1 MSACKSAFTLRR
13 ELGVFL
19 VGLACTLA
27 TVGLAQAQMQQQA
40 QAWPAH
46 PVKLISPWPAGGS
59 NDTFSRLIATR
70 LTTTLGQPV
79 IVENRPG
86 ASGTL
91 GVSQVARSPADG
103 YTLVM
108 GSSPTHATA
117 LSIYPQLSYHPLKDF
132 APVTL
137 VGSSAN
143 GLVVHPSVPANSV
156 AELIALAKAR
166 PGKLSYASTGSGSSQ
181 HLSAELF
188 KVMTGV
194 DMLHVPYKGAA
205 PAVSDIVAGHVNL
218 GFHNLVD
225 VLPHVKAGTLRLLAV
240 TSAQRTKALP
250 ETPTIAE
257 SGVPG
262 YMAEVWFGVFAPAK
276 TPRPL
281 VERLHREISAA
292 LAEPDIRA
300 RFDASGMDVVGS
312 GPDAFARYVQ
322 EEITKWSDIVRRA
335 DVKPN

>member
-1 MSACKSAFTLRR
+1 MSPFYPFHSRR
-13 ELGVFL
+13 HV
-19 VGLACTLA
+19 VGLLLTGMAAGLPLLA
-27 TVGLAQAQMQQQA
+27 QA
-40 QAWPAH
+40 QAWPDR
-46 PVKLISPWPAGGS
+46 PIKLVSPWPAGGS
-59 NDTFSRLIATR
+59 NDTFSRLLATR
-70 LTTTLGQPV
+70 LATTLHQPV

-86 ASGTL
+86 ATGTL
-91 GVSQVARSPADG
+91 GVGQVARAPADG

-108 GSSPTHATA
+108 GSSPTHSTA
-117 LSIYPQLSYHPLKDF
+117 LSIYPQLSYHPVRDF

-143 GLVVHPSVPANSV
+143 ALVVHPSVPARSV
-156 AELIALAKAR
+156 AELIALAKAQ
-166 PGKLSYASTGSGSSQ
+166 PGKLTYASTGAGSSQ

-188 KVMTGV
+188 KAMVGV

-205 PAVSDIVAGHVNL
+205 PAISDMVAGHVNL

-240 TSAQRTKALP
+240 TSAKRTKALP
-250 ETPTIAE
+250 DTPTIAE

-262 YMAEVWFGVFAPAK
+262 YQAEVWFGVFAPAQ
-276 TPRPL
+276 TPRPV
-281 VERLHREISAA
+281 VERLNREIVAA

-300 RFDASGMDVVGS
+300 RFDAAGLDVVGS
-312 GPDAFARYVQ
+312 GPDAFARYLQ
-322 EEITKWSDIVRRA
+322 EEVTKWSDIVRRA